1 MNQDFYTYLQKL
13 HQFVQFQESR
23 IQKLEKLAGDL
34 QQQVNSLKDR
44 PPIQVDT
51 IEYKFDQLKVETLE
65 GTLNIGLNPAE
76 LQGIEDFAVKGS
88 SVSAPLAQQAQ
99 MQRAMDMEEDI
110 EKYLETDLPDIFSE
124 TARELGMEAD
134 GTYLNF
140 IKEDIK
146 KQLPGR
152 IDYYLKQGQ
161 QNQELS
167 RNPEGWKESS
177 LEQIKKEIR
186 NGVKA
191 FLGNLPENMKGMKP
205 E

>member
-23 IQKLEKLAGDL
+23 IQKLEQLAGDL

-65 GTLNIGLNPAE
+65 GTLNIGLNPSE

-88 SVSAPLAQQAQ
+88 SVSSPITQQTQ

-110 EKYLETDLPDIFSE
+110 EKFLETDLPDIFSE
-124 TARELGMEAD
+124 TARELEMEAD
-134 GTYLNF
+134 STYLNF

-167 RNPEGWKESS
+167 RNPEGWRESS
-177 LEQIKKEIR
+177 LEHIKKEIR

-191 FLGNLPENMKGMKP
+191 FLGNLPENMKGMKT